1 MPSLSR
7 KLAAEF
13 LGTFGLVL
21 VSTAAICADQFLRS
35 SNRAGLSP
43 LEIALAYGLAY
54 GAMFVALGRGS
65 GGQFNP
71 AITIGFWATH
81 KHRTFDMITYVGAQ
95 LAGAAAA
102 SYTLRSIVSERVWAQ
117 VMLGT
122 PKLAGGLTRGPAMLI
137 EAMLTLLLVV
147 VFAAAASLPRS
158 VPGDSAAENSGRRIR
173 AGIALAAVVTAGAML
188 GAPYTGGIMNPA
200 RAFGPALAA
209 HHWANQGVYWVG
221 PLAGAMVAAVLC
233 DFLSLRVPSPASGP
247 SPVRS

>member
-1 MPSLSR
+1 MPSRSR

-13 LGTFGLVL
+13 LGTFGIVL
-21 VSTAAICADQFLRS
+21 VGSGAICADQFLRS

-43 LEIALAYGLAY
+43 FEIALAYGLAY
-54 GAMFVALGRGS
+54 GAMFIALGRSS

-81 KHRTFDMITYVGAQ
+81 KQGTFNTTTYVGAQ
-95 LAGAAAA
+95 LLGAAAA
-102 SYTLRSIVSERVWAQ
+102 SYVLRSVISERVWTP

-137 EAMLTLLLVV
+137 EAVLTLLLVV
-147 VFAAAASLPRS
+147 VFAVAASLPRS
-158 VPGDSAAENSGRRIR
+158 ATGNFSHRIR
-173 AGIALAAVVTAGAML
+173 TGIALAIVVTAGAEL

-209 HHWANQGVYWVG
+209 HHWASQGVYWVG

-233 DFLSLRVPSPASGP
+233 DFLSLRIP
-247 SPVRS
+247 SPVSAAASGASPIRS